1 MNYILKIILA
11 ISLLSCVG
19 CWSAENT
26 NSANLANAIT
36 VTNTTNTTNDA
47 DLTNTA
53 NAVNAENTAKP
64 PSATDAKVTGS
75 PMEVLKSLHNA
86 SMSKNPA
93 AIKKTL
99 SKSSLAMIEESAKN
113 QRKTVDQLLREDDG
127 APFKFKE
134 LPEMRNEKIN
144 GSLATVE
151 VKPKDA
157 TQWESIPFI
166 AEDGEWKVMLDVIY
180 RNLQQQFLL
189 EEQKKKAGK

>member
-26 NSANLANAIT
+26 NSANLANTIT
-36 VTNTTNTTNDA
+36 VTNTTNEA
-47 DLTNTA
+47 DLTNTV
-53 NAVNAENTAKP
+53 NAVKAEDTAKP

-86 SMSKNPA
+86 SVSKNPA

-113 QRKTVDQLLREDDG
+113 QRKTVDRLLREDDG